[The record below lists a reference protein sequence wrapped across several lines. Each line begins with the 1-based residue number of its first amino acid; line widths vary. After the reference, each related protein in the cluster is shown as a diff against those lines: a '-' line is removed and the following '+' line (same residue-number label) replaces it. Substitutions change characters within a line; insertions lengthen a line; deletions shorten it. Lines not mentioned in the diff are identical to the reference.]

1 MKLLSCSHSLLWL
14 GVLDIGEL
22 ANSVSNLSLGNSL
35 GEDFLHLVFLFLLL
49 LFRFSSNLPLLNVLS
64 STLELQ
70 VVNLWANV
78 GKLEKDG
85 HNDEL
90 DETSLTSSNVGG
102 GTIAHHG
109 DVKLL
114 GFLHISLVEELI
126 EQQVSPLSTDL
137 VWSKRGTDIASMEGH
152 T

>member
-1 MKLLSCSHSLLWL
+1 MRLLSCSHSLLWL
-14 GVLDIGEL
+14 EVLDSGEL
-22 ANSVSNLSLGNSL
+22 ADSVSNLSFGYSL

-70 VVNLWANV
+70 VVDLRANV
-78 GKLEKDG
+78 GELEENW
-85 HNDEL
+85 HNDKL
-90 DETSLTSSNVGG
+90 DKTSLTSSDVGG
-102 GTIAHHG
+102 GTIAHHRH
-109 DVKLL
+109 VKLL
-114 GFLHISLVEELI
+114 GFLHVSLIEELI

-137 VWSKRGTDIASMEGH
+137 VWSERGTDIASMKSY